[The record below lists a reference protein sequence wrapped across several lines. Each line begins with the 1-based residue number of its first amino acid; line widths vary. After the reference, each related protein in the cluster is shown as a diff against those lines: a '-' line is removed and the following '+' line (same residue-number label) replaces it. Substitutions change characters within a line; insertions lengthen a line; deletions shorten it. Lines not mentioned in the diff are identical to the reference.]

1 MRKVLFY
8 CSFLWLLSCEKAER
22 QEEVKKESI
31 KVSITS
37 IDSVTVKGILAK
49 LFLFQTAD
57 QEHVVFKDFLES
69 EVYVVNKNSGDIEYQ
84 WDKKG
89 DVPGAFGSMVK
100 PLVLSEKGEI
110 VVLDYLSGL
119 RVFQKDGELVYSG
132 SPVMPQISFGG
143 RVNLFQDAQVVSLD
157 GQEYLL
163 YSLDLIESAG
173 EFNADFLKARK
184 NLILSNLRTSES
196 RLILEFP
203 QESKFIAGGIYP
215 FEDFRPRFFLNEK
228 ENKLYL
234 MYQNE
239 PVLYIYD
246 WNQGSP
252 ELLKS
257 LEVNFPD
264 FEESES
270 WVSGSLALGQ
280 ISDQKVEPIPARI
293 QALTQVSGGFLVS
306 YSPKPSSKNLY
317 SLLKENNISI
327 EQKEKL
333 YTESKLKTVFV
344 NESGQVFPVDFPE
357 MHYQSFQ
364 IIEGKIHWMKK
375 PNPDEEAEDF
385 TVYWGELKVE

>member
-22 QEEVKKESI
+22 QDEVKKESV

-37 IDSVTVKGILAK
+37 IDSVTVKGVLAK

-89 DVPGAFGSMVK
+89 DVPGAFGNMVK

-163 YSLDLIESAG
+163 YSLDLIESAT

-184 NLILSNLRTSES
+184 NLILSNLKTNES

-203 QESKFIAGGIYP
+203 QESKFVAGGIYP
-215 FEDFRPRFFLNEK
+215 FEDFRPRFFLSEK

-234 MYQNE
+234 MFQNE

-246 WNQGSP
+246 WNQGNP

-264 FEESES
+264 FEENES
-270 WVSGSLALGQ
+270 WVSGSLELGQ

-306 YSPKPSSKNLY
+306 YSSKPSSKNLY

-327 EQKEKL
+327 EQKRKL
-333 YTESKLKTVFV
+333 NTESKLKTVFV

-364 IIEGKIHWMKK
+364 IIEGEIHWMKK
-375 PNPDEEAEDF
+375 PNPDEEAENF